1 MMRANITTKMATA
14 KIFSMIAPPLSSEM
28 IFEPYGIV
36 ASPLGKVNPSALYS
50 FTKMSQPESV
60 FLRIARNLHR
70 INNVFTHFY
79 LDIPES
85 VQVLPT
91 CKKRLSRAGQPLFYL
106 T

>member
-50 FTKMSQPESV
+50 FTKMSQAEVS
-60 FLRIARNLHR
+60 FL
-70 INNVFTHFY
+70 
-79 LDIPES
+79 
-85 VQVLPT
+85 
-91 CKKRLSRAGQPLFYL
+91 
-106 T
+106 